1 MSRSGLK
8 MSESGGEW
16 AENELEW
23 VKMSGSGWERVGAR
37 FSITQLMTP
46 SN

>member
-8 MSESGGEW
+8 MSESGWEW

-23 VKMSGSGWERVGAR
+23 VKMSGMSRSG
-37 FSITQLMTP
+37 
-46 SN
+46 